1 MSQELE
7 DFRDSI
13 GTIYKDG
20 SRNWLFPKRP
30 VGKFY
35 NWRTFVS
42 VLYLTVFLVLPWIK
56 YNGAP
61 LFLFDIFN
69 RKFILFGVIFWPQ
82 DFFLFVLGML
92 TFMVFIVLF
101 TVVFGRI
108 FCGWVCPQT
117 IFMEMVFR
125 KIEYWIEGDGD
136 AQKRLKNAEWSPE
149 KIKKRVL
156 KFSIFYVIS
165 FIIANYFL
173 SYLIG
178 MDNVVLY
185 MKEGVFKHIATFIP
199 LVLFTTIFFAVYTWF
214 REQVCLI
221 VCPYGRLQG
230 VLLDRDSIVVAYD
243 YVRGEP
249 RGKFRKNYER
259 NKGDC
264 VDCHE
269 CVKVCPTGIDIRNGT
284 QLECVNCT
292 ACIDACDAIMTK
304 FNFDQGLIRYAS
316 ENNIAKKEKLRF
328 TSRIAAYTGVLSLL
342 IVVLSVLLITRQDI
356 DATVMRA
363 KGTLYQEQSN
373 GSISNLYNIKLIN
386 KTRKNLPVVLKIEG
400 EKKGVI
406 RMVGNDLNVASES
419 VGEGIFF
426 VDIAQDQ
433 LSGRKNKIEIGVY
446 SNDKRVELVKT
457 TFFAPNI

>member
-1 MSQELE
+1 
-7 DFRDSI
+7 
-13 GTIYKDG
+13 
-20 SRNWLFPKRP
+20 
-30 VGKFY
+30 
-35 NWRTFVS
+35 
-42 VLYLTVFLVLPWIK
+42 
-56 YNGAP
+56 
-61 LFLFDIFN
+61 
-69 RKFILFGVIFWPQ
+69 
-82 DFFLFVLGML
+82 ML

-149 KIKKRVL
+149 KLKKRVL

-199 LVLFTTIFFAVYTWF
+199 LILFTTIFFAVYTWF

-249 RGKFRKNYER
+249 RGKFRKNDER
-259 NKGDC
+259 TDGDC

-316 ENNIAKKEKLRF
+316 ENNIAKNEKLRF

-342 IVVLSVLLITRQDI
+342 ILVLSVLLITRQDI

-386 KTRKNLPVVLKIEG
+386 KTRKNLPVVLKIQG

-446 SNDKRVELVKT
+446 SYDKRVELVKT

>member
-1 MSQELE
+1 
-7 DFRDSI
+7 
-13 GTIYKDG
+13 
-20 SRNWLFPKRP
+20 
-30 VGKFY
+30 
-35 NWRTFVS
+35 
-42 VLYLTVFLVLPWIK
+42 
-56 YNGAP
+56 
-61 LFLFDIFN
+61 
-69 RKFILFGVIFWPQ
+69 
-82 DFFLFVLGML
+82 ML

-149 KIKKRVL
+149 KLKKRVL

-199 LVLFTTIFFAVYTWF
+199 LILFTTIFFAVYTWF

-249 RGKFRKNYER
+249 RGKFRKNDER
-259 NKGDC
+259 TDGDC

-316 ENNIAKKEKLRF
+316 ENNIAKNEKLRF

-342 IVVLSVLLITRQDI
+342 ILVLSVLLITRQDI

-446 SNDKRVELVKT
+446 SYDKRVELVKT

>member
-13 GTIYKDG
+13 GTIKKDG

-35 NWRTFVS
+35 NWRTIVS
-42 VLYLTVFLVLPWIK
+42 VLYLTVFLALPWIK

-149 KIKKRVL
+149 KLKKRVL

-199 LVLFTTIFFAVYTWF
+199 LILFTTIFFAVYTWF

-249 RGKFRKNYER
+249 RGKFRKNDER
-259 NKGDC
+259 NEGDC

-328 TSRIAAYTGVLSLL
+328 TSRIAAYTGVLFLL

-426 VDIAQDQ
+426 VDITQDQ